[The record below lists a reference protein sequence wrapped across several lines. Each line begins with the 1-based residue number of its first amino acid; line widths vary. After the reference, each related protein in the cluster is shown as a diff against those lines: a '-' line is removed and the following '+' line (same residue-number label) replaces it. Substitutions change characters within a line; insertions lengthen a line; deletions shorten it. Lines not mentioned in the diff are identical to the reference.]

1 MGTASS
7 GPSGNEGKV
16 STEAWKREV
25 AVLLPAPQDSCGIA
39 EVTEST
45 LDSALC
51 GIPADNSTALPAR
64 AGLGW
69 AGLSLGAGNV
79 SKSGGSLSAAG
90 AVCLQV
96 AIAFA
101 KLLRAV

>member
-1 MGTASS
+1 M
-7 GPSGNEGKV
+7 
-16 STEAWKREV
+16 
-25 AVLLPAPQDSCGIA
+25 LLPAPRDSCGIA
-39 EVTEST
+39 EVAEST

-51 GIPADNSTALPAR
+51 GMPADNSAALPAR
-64 AGLGW
+64 

-79 SKSGGSLSAAG
+79 SKSCGSLSAAG

-101 KLLRAV
+101 KLLSAL